1 MQALVWILRFFI
13 VVILVWFAVKN
24 SQLIDVHG
32 FPEQKWQAPLVFV
45 LLVTFVAGVVIG
57 LLAWIPTVVRQRR
70 ELGRLRKALD
80 REAAVAS
87 ISTPEAGHA
96 PLQPVAVET
105 FGTTP
110 AGRGA
115 AQNLKRLLFP
125 LYCWLLAQHWSYS
138 TGTAPALPS
147 SQSRSTTNC

>member
-32 FPEQKWQAPLVFV
+32 FPDQKWQAPLVFV

-70 ELGRLRKALD
+70 ELTRLRKAVE
-80 REAAVAS
+80 REAAVAA
-87 ISTPEAGHA
+87 IGAPEAG
-96 PLQPVAVET
+96 
-105 FGTTP
+105 
-110 AGRGA
+110 GA
-115 AQNLKRLLFP
+115 APGRDI
-125 LYCWLLAQHWSYS
+125 H
-138 TGTAPALPS
+138 GI
-147 SQSRSTTNC
+147 